1 MLRLFN
7 PPEICKPFSR
17 YSHGALVEG
26 TSRWLHIAGQVGAKP
41 DGSLEQGFE
50 AQARRSWAN
59 LMAVLRAAD
68 MDLGDIV
75 KTNVFLTRATDVA
88 ASRALRE
95 EALKGHP
102 TAATL
107 LVVSALAHPDLLGI
121 AFFRHHAAIGGSAF
135 DQFHQPADMGIAA
148 RRRWHLARPMRHH
161 G

>member
-59 LMAVLRAAD
+59 LIAILRAAD

-107 LVVSALAHPDLLGI
+107 LVVSALAHPDLLI
-121 AFFRHHAAIGGSAF
+121 EVEAVAAKAG
-135 DQFHQPADMGIAA
+135 
-148 RRRWHLARPMRHH
+148 
-161 G
+161 